1 MITTARPIPTV
12 TAGEMRVMRKSLMVF
27 FTGLFVMSTVLVT
40 GCSNPEL
47 ERAQS
52 RSKVRLKGDFLTEN
66 PDVINFPIRIVLAI
80 DCSGS
85 MAGSDPNHIRI
96 DAAWN
101 FIQEYID
108 NESVEFDVLLWNNT
122 VRGTTGGFTRDLDT
136 LRNVLYGYNN
146 TSLTNYQN
154 AIQTAEQHFI
164 AEIASMRNDAAQSAN
179 IARMKC
185 IVLFFSDGMPDPGGS
200 VVINQI
206 YNALDDMQENLE
218 EEQGVALFN
227 FHTFFLSTL
236 LQGNQADYNTVVNL
250 MTNMAN
256 AGNGIYTEFS
266 SARDIDFINIVDM
279 RLTVE
284 YQMKFII
291 ACNLNVRPGN
301 EIVDVDSDGDGLTDE
316 EELDVDFNHNGRI
329 DPDEVGQATDPTMRD
344 TDGDGL
350 SDYFER
356 KMSTLDNALDPNDPR
371 DSGCP
376 DGAETFDRD
385 RDGMTDCEEVIK
397 GTRYNNPDTD
407 RDGIPDGIEF
417 MMGTNPLEQQYI
429 NDSDYDG
436 TPDWLEVQRHTNV
449 KVNDSKI
456 RARYSYNY
464 DIRDLGL
471 IDLNQGTE
479 NQSRRRQISF
489 DISNIDIMN
498 TLAADGRARGVN
510 VIRFF
515 IAEVPEDMP
524 ESNPVY
530 RVADIEVNF
539 NDTANRTVIV
549 DSFEAL

>member
-1 MITTARPIPTV
+1 
-12 TAGEMRVMRKSLMVF
+12 MRVMRKSLTVIQACLIVMVF
-27 FTGLFVMSTVLVT
+27 LVIY
-40 GCSNPEL
+40 GCSSPEL

-52 RSKVRLKGDFLTEN
+52 RSKVTLKGEFLTEN

-85 MAGSDPNHIRI
+85 MAGSDPRQLRIR
-96 DAAWN
+96 AARE
-101 FIQEYID
+101 FIEAYID
-108 NESVEFDVLLWNNT
+108 YESVKFDILLWNNT
-122 VRGTTGGFTRDLDT
+122 VRGTTGGFTRDMDALNAVLDNYT
-136 LRNVLYGYNN
+136 N
-146 TSLTNYQN
+146 TSLTNYQT
-154 AIQTAEQHFI
+154 AIQTAEQHFL
-164 AEIASMRNDAAQSAN
+164 AEIAAMRNDNAQSAN

-200 VVINQI
+200 VVINEI
-206 YNALDDMQENLE
+206 YNTLEDMEEHLV

-236 LQGNQADYNTVVNL
+236 LQGNETDYNTVVNL
-250 MTNMAN
+250 MTRMAN
-256 AGNGIYTEFS
+256 IGNGIYTEYIT
-266 SARDIDFINIVDM
+266 ADNIDFINIVDM

-284 YQMKFII
+284 YQVKFII

-301 EIVDVDSDGDGLTDE
+301 EIVSVDSDGDGLTDDE
-316 EELDVDFNHNGRI
+316 EENVDFNHNGRI
-329 DPDEVGQATDPTMRD
+329 DPDEEGRATDPTQRD

-356 KMSTLDNALDPNDPR
+356 KMSTIDNALDPLDPS

-376 DGAETFDRD
+376 FGAETFDRD

-397 GTRYNNPDTD
+397 GTLYNNPDTD

-417 MMGTNPLEQQYI
+417 FMGTNPLEQQYVM
-429 NDSDYDG
+429 DSDFDG
-436 TPDWLEVQRHTNV
+436 MPDWLEVQRHTNV
-449 KVNDSKI
+449 KVNDDKI
-456 RARYSYNY
+456 RARYSYVY

-471 IDLNQGTE
+471 IELNQGNE
-479 NQSRRRQISF
+479 HESRRRRISF
-489 DISNIDIMN
+489 NISNIDIMN
-498 TLAADGRARGVN
+498 TLAADGRARGDN

-530 RVADIEVNF
+530 RVADIVVNY
-539 NDTANRTVIV
+539 NDMENRNVTV

>member
-1 MITTARPIPTV
+1 M
-12 TAGEMRVMRKSLMVF
+12 AGEMRVMRKSLMLILA
-27 FTGLFVMSTVLVT
+27 GLAMAASMVVS

-52 RSKVRLKGDFLTEN
+52 RSKVALKGEFLTEN

-85 MAGSDPNHIRI
+85 MMGSDPDHRRI

-108 NESVEFDVLLWNNT
+108 YESVKFDVMLWNNT
-122 VRGTTGGFTRDLDT
+122 VRETTGGFTRDLDA
-136 LRNVLYGYNN
+136 LRSVLDRYNN
-146 TSLTNYQN
+146 TSLTNYTT
-154 AIQTAEQHFI
+154 AIQTAEQHFL
-164 AEIASMRNDAAQSAN
+164 AEIAAMRNDNAQSAN

-200 VVINQI
+200 TVINGI
-206 YNALDDMQENLE
+206 YNAIDNMERRLV
-218 EEQGVALFN
+218 EEQGAALFN

-236 LQGNQADYNTVVNL
+236 LQGNQTDYNTVVNL

-256 AGNGIYTEFS
+256 RGNGIYTEFTTAS
-266 SARDIDFINIVDM
+266 NIDFINIVDM

-301 EIVDVDSDGDGLTDE
+301 EIVAVDSDGDGLTDE
-316 EELDVDFNHNGRI
+316 EERDVDFNHNGRI
-329 DPDEVGQATDPTMRD
+329 DPDEVGRATDPTRRD

-356 KMSTLDNALDPNDPR
+356 KLSTIDNALDPLDPT

-376 DGAETFDRD
+376 FGAETFDRD
-385 RDGMTDCEEVIK
+385 RDGLTDCEEVIK
-397 GTRYNNPDTD
+397 GTLYNNPDTD

-417 MMGTNPLEQQYI
+417 MMGTNPLQPQYTM
-429 NDSDYDG
+429 DSDFDG
-436 TPDWLEVQRHTNV
+436 IPDWLEVQRHTNV
-449 KVNDSKI
+449 KVNDDKI
-456 RARYSYNY
+456 RARYSYVY

-479 NQSRRRQISF
+479 HESRRRRISF
-489 DISNIDIMN
+489 NISNIDIMN
-498 TLAADGRARGVN
+498 TLAADGRARGDN

-530 RVADIEVNF
+530 RVADIVVNF
-539 NDTANRTVIV
+539 NDTESRSIIV

>member
-1 MITTARPIPTV
+1 MM
-12 TAGEMRVMRKSLMVF
+12 AGEMRVMRKSLMLIF
-27 FTGLFVMSTVLVT
+27 AGLVIAASMVIS

-52 RSKVRLKGDFLTEN
+52 RSKVALKGEFLTEN

-85 MAGSDPNHIRI
+85 MMGSDPNHSRI
-96 DAAWN
+96 DAAWD

-108 NESVEFDVLLWNNT
+108 YESVKFDVMLWNNT
-122 VRGTTGGFTRDLDT
+122 VRGTTGGFTRDLDA
-136 LRNVLYGYNN
+136 LRTVLYSYNN
-146 TSLTNYQN
+146 TSLTNYTT
-154 AIQTAEQHFI
+154 AIQTAEQHFL
-164 AEIASMRNDAAQSAN
+164 AEIAAMRNDNAQSAN

-200 VVINQI
+200 VVINEI
-206 YNALDDMQENLE
+206 YNTLEDMEEHLV

-236 LQGNQADYNTVVNL
+236 LQSNETDYNTVVNL

-256 AGNGIYTEFS
+256 RGNGIYTEFTTAS
-266 SARDIDFINIVDM
+266 NIDFINIVDM

-301 EIVDVDSDGDGLTDE
+301 EIVSMDSDGDGLTDE

-329 DPDEVGQATDPTMRD
+329 DPDEVGRTTDPTRRD
-344 TDGDGL
+344 TDDDGL

-356 KMSTLDNALDPNDPR
+356 KMSTIDNALDPLDPT

-376 DGAETFDRD
+376 FGAETFDRD
-385 RDGMTDCEEVIK
+385 RDGLTDCEEVIK
-397 GTRYNNPDTD
+397 GTLYNNPDTD

-417 MMGTNPLEQQYI
+417 NMGTNPLEQQYVM
-429 NDSDYDG
+429 DSDFDG
-436 TPDWLEVQRHTNV
+436 MPDWLEVQRHTNV
-449 KVNDSKI
+449 KVNDDKI
-456 RARYSYNY
+456 RARYSYVY

-471 IDLNQGTE
+471 IELNQGTE
-479 NQSRRRQISF
+479 HESRRRRISF
-489 DISNIDIMN
+489 DITNIDIMN
-498 TLAADGRARGVN
+498 TLAADGRARGDN

-530 RVADIEVNF
+530 RVADIVVNF
-539 NDTANRTVIV
+539 SDMESRNVNV

>member
-1 MITTARPIPTV
+1 MM
-12 TAGEMRVMRKSLMVF
+12 AGEMRVMRKSLMLILA
-27 FTGLFVMSTVLVT
+27 GLVVAASMVIS

-52 RSKVRLKGDFLTEN
+52 RSKVALKGEFLTEN

-85 MAGSDPNHIRI
+85 MMGSDPDHRRI

-108 NESVEFDVLLWNNT
+108 YESVKFDVMLWNNT
-122 VRGTTGGFTRDLDT
+122 VRETTGGFTRDLDA
-136 LRNVLYGYNN
+136 LRSVLDRYNN
-146 TSLTNYQN
+146 TSLTNYTT
-154 AIQTAEQHFI
+154 AIQTAEQHFL
-164 AEIASMRNDAAQSAN
+164 AEIAAMRNDNAQSAN

-200 VVINQI
+200 TVINGI
-206 YNALDDMQENLE
+206 YNAIDTMERRLI
-218 EEQGVALFN
+218 EEQGAALFN

-236 LQGNQADYNTVVNL
+236 LQGNQTDYNTVVNL

-256 AGNGIYTEFS
+256 RGNGIYTEFTTAS
-266 SARDIDFINIVDM
+266 NIDFINIVDM

-284 YQMKFII
+284 YQLKFII

-301 EIVDVDSDGDGLTDE
+301 EIVAVDSDGDGLTDE

-329 DPDEVGQATDPTMRD
+329 DPDEVGRATDPTRRD

-356 KMSTLDNALDPNDPR
+356 KLSTIDNALDPLDPT

-376 DGAETFDRD
+376 YGAELFDRD
-385 RDGMTDCEEVIK
+385 RDGLTDCEEVIK
-397 GTRYNNPDTD
+397 GTLYNNPDTD

-417 MMGTNPLEQQYI
+417 MMGTNPLQPQYMM
-429 NDSDYDG
+429 DSDFDG
-436 TPDWLEVQRHTNV
+436 IPDWLEVQRHTNV
-449 KVNDSKI
+449 KVNDDKI
-456 RARYSYNY
+456 RARYSYVY

-471 IDLNQGTE
+471 IELNQGTE
-479 NQSRRRQISF
+479 HESRRRRISF
-489 DISNIDIMN
+489 NISNIDIMN
-498 TLAADGRARGVN
+498 TLAADGRARGDN

-530 RVADIEVNF
+530 RVADIVVNF
-539 NDTANRTVIV
+539 NDTESRSIIV

>member
-1 MITTARPIPTV
+1 MMAR
-12 TAGEMRVMRKSLMVF
+12 EMRVMRKSLMLILA
-27 FTGLFVMSTVLVT
+27 GLAMAASMMIS

-52 RSKVRLKGDFLTEN
+52 RSKVALKGEFLTEN

-85 MAGSDPNHIRI
+85 MMGSDPDHSRI
-96 DAAWN
+96 DAAWD

-108 NESVEFDVLLWNNT
+108 YESVKFDVMLWNNT
-122 VRGTTGGFTRDLDT
+122 VRGTTGGFTRDLDA
-136 LRNVLYGYNN
+136 LRTVLYSYNN
-146 TSLTNYQN
+146 TSLTNYTT
-154 AIQTAEQHFI
+154 AIQTAEQHFL
-164 AEIASMRNDAAQSAN
+164 AEIAAMRNDNAQSAN

-185 IVLFFSDGMPDPGGS
+185 IVLFFSDGMPDPGGA
-200 VVINQI
+200 VVINEI
-206 YNALDDMQENLE
+206 YNTLEDMEEHLV

-236 LQGNQADYNTVVNL
+236 LQNNETDYNTVVDL

-256 AGNGIYTEFS
+256 RGNGIYTEFTTAS
-266 SARDIDFINIVDM
+266 NIDFINIVDM

-301 EIVDVDSDGDGLTDE
+301 EIVAVDSDGDGLTDE
-316 EELDVDFNHNGRI
+316 EEQDVDFNHNGRI
-329 DPDEVGQATDPTMRD
+329 DPDEVGRATDPTMRD

-356 KMSTLDNALDPNDPR
+356 KMSTIDNALDPLDPT

-376 DGAETFDRD
+376 FGAETFDRD
-385 RDGMTDCEEVIK
+385 RDGLTDCEEVIK
-397 GTRYNNPDTD
+397 GTLYNNPDTD

-417 MMGTNPLEQQYI
+417 NMGTNPLEQQYVM
-429 NDSDYDG
+429 DSDFDG
-436 TPDWLEVQRHTNV
+436 MPDWLEVQRHTNV
-449 KVNDSKI
+449 KVNDDKI
-456 RARYSYNY
+456 RARYSYVY

-471 IDLNQGTE
+471 IELNQGTE
-479 NQSRRRQISF
+479 HESRRRRISF
-489 DISNIDIMN
+489 DITNIDIMN
-498 TLAADGRARGVN
+498 TLAADGRARGDN

-530 RVADIEVNF
+530 RVADIVINF
-539 NDTANRTVIV
+539 NDMESRSVNV

>member
-1 MITTARPIPTV
+1 
-12 TAGEMRVMRKSLMVF
+12 MRKSLMVILV
-27 FTGLFVMSTVLVT
+27 GLTLATSMILS

-52 RSKVRLKGDFLTEN
+52 RSKVALRGEFLTEN

-85 MAGSDPNHIRI
+85 MAGSDPYHRRI
-96 DAAWN
+96 IAAEN
-101 FIQEYID
+101 FIREYID
-108 NESVEFDVLLWNNT
+108 YESVKFDIVLWNNGIT
-122 VRGTTGGFTRDLDT
+122 NRTNGFTRDLGE
-136 LRNVLYGYNN
+136 LQRVLSSYNN
-146 TSLTNYQN
+146 TSLTDYVGTIN
-154 AIQTAEQHFI
+154 AVEQDFL
-164 AEIASMRNDAAQSAN
+164 AEIGNMRNDNAQSAN

-185 IVLFFSDGMPDPGGS
+185 IVLFFSDGLPDTGGN
-200 VVINQI
+200 VNIGDI
-206 YNALDDMQENLE
+206 YAAIEDMNDHLV

-236 LQGNQADYNTVVNL
+236 LRPNVNDYNTVVNL

-256 AGNGIYTEFS
+256 IGNGIYTEFTTAS
-266 SARDIDFINIVDM
+266 TINFINIVDM

-284 YQMKFII
+284 YQMKFVI

-301 EIVDVDSDGDGLTDE
+301 EIVGVDSDGDGLTDE

-329 DPDEVGQATDPTMRD
+329 DPDEVGRATDPTRRD

-356 KMSTLDNALDPNDPR
+356 KLSTIDNALDPLDDN

-376 DGAETFDRD
+376 RGAETFDRD
-385 RDGMTDCEEVIK
+385 RDGLTDCEETIK

-417 MMGTNPLEQQYI
+417 NMGTNPLEQQYVM
-429 NDSDYDG
+429 DSDFDG
-436 TPDWLEVQRHTNV
+436 MPDWLEVQRHTNV
-449 KVNDSKI
+449 KVNDEKI
-456 RARYSYNY
+456 RARYSYVY

-471 IDLNQGTE
+471 IELNQGTE
-479 NQSRRRQISF
+479 HESRRRRISF
-489 DISNIDIMN
+489 DITNIDIMN
-498 TLAADGRARGVN
+498 TLAADGRARGDN

-530 RVADIEVNF
+530 RVADIVINYNDMESRNVN
-539 NDTANRTVIV
+539 V

>member
-1 MITTARPIPTV
+1 M
-12 TAGEMRVMRKSLMVF
+12 AGEMRVMRKSLMVILV
-27 FTGLFVMSTVLVT
+27 GLTLATSMILS

-52 RSKVRLKGDFLTEN
+52 RSKVALRGEFLTEN

-85 MAGSDPNHIRI
+85 MAGSDPYHRRI
-96 DAAWN
+96 IAAEN
-101 FIQEYID
+101 FIREYID
-108 NESVEFDVLLWNNT
+108 YESVKFDIVLWNNGIT
-122 VRGTTGGFTRDLDT
+122 NRTNGFTRDLGE
-136 LRNVLYGYNN
+136 LQRVLSSYNN
-146 TSLTNYQN
+146 TSLTDYVGTIN
-154 AIQTAEQHFI
+154 AVEQDFL
-164 AEIASMRNDAAQSAN
+164 AEIGNMRNDNAQSAN

-185 IVLFFSDGMPDPGGS
+185 IVLFFSDGLPDTGGN
-200 VVINQI
+200 VNIGDI
-206 YNALDDMQENLE
+206 YAAIEDMNDHLV

-236 LQGNQADYNTVVNL
+236 LRPNVNDYNTVVNL

-256 AGNGIYTEFS
+256 IGNGIYTEFTTAS
-266 SARDIDFINIVDM
+266 TINFINIVDM

-284 YQMKFII
+284 YQMKFVI

-301 EIVDVDSDGDGLTDE
+301 EIVGVDSDGDGLTDE

-329 DPDEVGQATDPTMRD
+329 DPDEVGRATDPTRRD

-356 KMSTLDNALDPNDPR
+356 KLSTIDNALDPLDDN

-376 DGAETFDRD
+376 RGAETFDRD
-385 RDGMTDCEEVIK
+385 RDGLTDCEETIK

-417 MMGTNPLEQQYI
+417 NMGTNPLEQQYVM
-429 NDSDYDG
+429 DSDFDG
-436 TPDWLEVQRHTNV
+436 MPDWLEVQRHTNV
-449 KVNDSKI
+449 KVNDEKI
-456 RARYSYNY
+456 RARYSYVY

-471 IDLNQGTE
+471 IELNQGTE
-479 NQSRRRQISF
+479 HESRRRRISF
-489 DISNIDIMN
+489 DITNIDIMN
-498 TLAADGRARGVN
+498 TLAADGRARGDN

-530 RVADIEVNF
+530 RVADIVINYNDMESRNVN
-539 NDTANRTVIV
+539 V